1 MQLLQFYYVTIH
13 SAFRYGFGALSDVC
27 NCKLCKYLVFW
38 ILVPFLSTMQSALQA
53 GQKGKKYIQKLPSL
67 WQMATFSHSFCFYL
81 LQFNSHQT
89 LICLLV
95 QLIVLILCYHI
106 LQYVYEICLAIF
118 SMSITLRDDSIQHYF
133 GDDFYAM
140 LV

>member
-1 MQLLQFYYVTIH
+1 MELITRYCSDKCCFTYFKLQCRRRQKQICSFCKNFMQLLQFYYVTIH
-13 SAFRYGFGALSDVC
+13 SAFRYGFRALSDVC

-95 QLIVLILCYHI
+95 
-106 LQYVYEICLAIF
+106 
-118 SMSITLRDDSIQHYF
+118 
-133 GDDFYAM
+133 
-140 LV
+140 